1 MPKLLLVLLI
11 TIMLIIII
19 NHYTVKKDNIDEI
32 DSKDVENNNEP
43 SLQCNEN
50 TSTVTSIL
58 ISISNHFYEK

>member
-1 MPKLLLVLLI
+1 
-11 TIMLIIII
+11 MLIIII

-50 TSTVTSIL
+50 TSTITSIL
-58 ISISNHFYEK
+58 ISISNHFYE